1 MSIWIRS
8 LSLPRSSFV
17 VDVEE
22 LFRPFSPP
30 ETNLLERLRYWAAA
44 MPDRTAYRFLEAGEL
59 DNPAELTYA
68 QLDKKARS
76 IAAYL
81 VAQGYAG
88 KRAIMLYDPG
98 LEFLAAFLGCHYA
111 CLLYTS
117 PSPRDS

>member
-1 MSIWIRS
+1 
-8 LSLPRSSFV
+8 

-59 DNPAELTYA
+59 HNPVELTYA
-68 QLDKKARS
+68 QLDKKARA

-88 KRAIMLYDPG
+88 KHESNQFD
-98 LEFLAAFLGCHYA
+98 FH
-111 CLLYTS
+111 
-117 PSPRDS
+117 